1 MHIYGSVLYILWAF
15 IISFFNKVSGEGKGA
30 YMIVCVEGVFTLLR
44 YESGYLILVSVNL
57 TIFVH

>member
-1 MHIYGSVLYILWAF
+1 MAVYCIYYGHLSFL
-15 IISFFNKVSGEGKGA
+15 FFNKVSGEGKGA
-30 YMIVCVEGVFTLLR
+30 YVIVCVEGVFTLLR